1 MAQKFSNGAR
11 SRLVSSITNSATSFT
26 IESATADL
34 MPVANTSNW
43 GTPADWFKAVLQNDL
58 GQIEII
64 HVGVRGLGSGVLSNV
79 LRGRDGTAA
88 LAFAAGSV
96 IGLRLTAADVE
107 SALGA
112 SLNAVQRSGNE
123 TIAGTKTFSSPIVG
137 SITGNAATADHADTA
152 DAAVTAG
159 TATAADYATTAGSP
173 FAQTLL
179 DDTTPAQ
186 ARETLGTNNLPV
198 TETTGMTLTA
208 AHRGGLVSSIGVV
221 VVPSGVFSAGDVV
234 SIYNNSNGSIGING
248 AALTLRQAGTANTG
262 TRTLLQRGVATV
274 LFISPTE
281 AVISGSGLA

>member
-43 GTPADWFKAVLQNDL
+43 GAPADWFKAVLQNDL

-79 LRGRDGTAA
+79 LRGRDGTVA

-107 SALGA
+107 SALVA

-123 TIAGTKTFSSPIVG
+123 TIAGTKTFSSPIIG
-137 SITGNAATADHADTA
+137 SITGNAATADHAVTA
-152 DAAVTAG
+152 TTATTAG
-159 TATAADYATTAGSP
+159 TATAASYATTAGSA

-179 DDTTPAQ
+179 DDADAAA
-186 ARETLGTNNLPV
+186 ARTTLGTNNLPV
-198 TETTGMTLTA
+198 TETTGLILTA
-208 AHRGGLVSSIGVV
+208 AHRGGLVSSIGAVH
-221 VVPSGVFSAGDVV
+221 VPTGVFSAGDVV

-248 AALTLRQAGTANTG
+248 TALTLRQAGTANTG